1 MPTYNKLIRDKIPAI
16 MDEEG
21 KVYTVRVLN
30 TDEYAEALRAKCVEE
45 VTEYLNAG
53 SDNEVAEELA
63 DILEVV
69 YALASLHELTK
80 EDLETIRVRKL
91 MERGGFEKRLWLMEV
106 KDDES
111 HSF

>member
-16 MDEEG
+16 MDAEG
-21 KVYTVRVLN
+21 KVYNVRVLN

-45 VTEYLNAG
+45 VAEYLHAET
-53 SDNEVAEELA
+53 DHDAAEELA

-80 EDLETIRVRKL
+80 EDLETIRARKF
-91 MERGGFEKRLWLMEV
+91 MERGGFEKRLWLIEV

-111 HSF
+111 HSL